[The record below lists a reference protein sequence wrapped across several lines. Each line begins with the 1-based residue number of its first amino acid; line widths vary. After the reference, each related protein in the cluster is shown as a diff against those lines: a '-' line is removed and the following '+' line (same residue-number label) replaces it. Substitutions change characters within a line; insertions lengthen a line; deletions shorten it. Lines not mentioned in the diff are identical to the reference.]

1 MDYGQQAANSQRT
14 STQEF
19 YERQRVE
26 IMQRICVL
34 EQQVANQAVE
44 VHVLKTALWGKN
56 ANERMTSL
64 KSQAAQQ
71 QAQGGLNDPQIG
83 NLAHQN
89 FEKEPAQSYG
99 QMAQNNQQ
107 AVSGLYAPL
116 RSDTKPL
123 IDLAAFARRLLN
135 PDDLGHAVTHEVR
148 NAARRALGMPEVREY
163 DL

>member
-1 MDYGQQAANSQRT
+1 MTDLEAFNALSACFVNL
-14 STQEF
+14 
-19 YERQRVE
+19 ERRVA
-26 IMQRICVL
+26 CV
-34 EQQVANQAVE
+34 EQQVANQALE
-44 VHVLKTALWGKN
+44 TRRLKGELNPHLYPDPA
-56 ANERMTSL
+56 AL

-71 QAQGGLNDPQIG
+71 QATCG
-83 NLAHQN
+83 NSRGPLKTYDIKR
-89 FEKEPAQSYG
+89 EPIKEQAAQ
-99 QMAQNNQQ
+99 QQ
-107 AVSGLYAPL
+107 AQGTLIRTETITSGGLYAPL